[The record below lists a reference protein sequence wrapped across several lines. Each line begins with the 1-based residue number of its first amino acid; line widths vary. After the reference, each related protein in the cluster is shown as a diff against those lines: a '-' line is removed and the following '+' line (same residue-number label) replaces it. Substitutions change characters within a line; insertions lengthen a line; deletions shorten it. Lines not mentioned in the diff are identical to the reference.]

1 MSFSE
6 PERFGFGF
14 VRWVSVSVSVWLL
27 VVRLCRFGECGLLL
41 CRCDAEAT
49 RALAD
54 CSLAFPRGNQFAER
68 VREELARRVHAQP
81 VLDGARLLR
90 ARLCA
95 LLLPLSLPFSLPF
108 SHSAARFFF
117 FSFSFA
123 PSFPTARVPRGG
135 GGASGD
141 GGEASRQGWRTR
153 GMARA
158 PVLWNG
164 FADES
169 GVDHGLKFGAPQQF
183 LEHQLHTGLR
193 FFVSWLLRLA
203 S

>member
-6 PERFGFGF
+6 PERFGF

-27 VVRLCRFGECGLLL
+27 VVNLCRFGECGLLL
-41 CRCDAEAT
+41 CRCDAKAT

-54 CSLAFPRGNQFAER
+54 CGLALPRGNQFAER

-95 LLLPLSLPFSLPF
+95 LLLHLSLPFSL
-108 SHSAARFFF
+108 SAARFFF

-123 PSFPTARVPRGG
+123 PSFPTARVREEA
-135 GGASGD
+135 ASLVETEEKRLDGD
-141 GGEASRQGWRTR
+141 GEREEWLELLSSGTGSRMIPGSTTASNLVHRSSSSSISST
-153 GMARA
+153 
-158 PVLWNG
+158 L
-164 FADES
+164 
-169 GVDHGLKFGAPQQF
+169 GLGS
-183 LEHQLHTGLR
+183 
-193 FFVSWLLRLA
+193 FVSWLLRLA